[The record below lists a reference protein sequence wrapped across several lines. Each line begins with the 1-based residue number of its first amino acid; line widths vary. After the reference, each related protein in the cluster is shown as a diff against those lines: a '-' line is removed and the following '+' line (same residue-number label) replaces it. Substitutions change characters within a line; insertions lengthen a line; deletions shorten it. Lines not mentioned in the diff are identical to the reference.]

1 MTSGAMMFAK
11 SPEIAREVIQKFRTR
26 KVSKYYVAISA
37 RKPSKKMGSVIGDMA
52 RSRRGSWMLQRTT
65 ENPAITRFIT
75 AAIPGSPGKTTSLC
89 KPETGKSQL
98 RGAAIPVRPGKI
110 AFLIKPETGKSHQ
123 IRVAL
128 KSLGAPI
135 LGDVRYANAL
145 DAEKEARGYL
155 HCAALRLFI
164 GDTLHQV
171 VCPPVGL
178 TSICLSQKS
187 RNNVAIFAEVSGSLR
202 KEKLKGTKW
211 KELGSKRVSTTTENS
226 LKIAL
231 YTVH

>member
-1 MTSGAMMFAK
+1 MTSGAMIFAK

-26 KVSKYYVAISA
+26 KVSKYYIAISS

-65 ENPAITRFIT
+65 ENPASTRFIT
-75 AAIPGSPGKTTSLC
+75 AAIPGSPGKTTFLC
-89 KPETGKSQL
+89 
-98 RGAAIPVRPGKI
+98 
-110 AFLIKPETGKSHQ
+110 KPETGKSHQ

-135 LGDVRYANAL
+135 LGDIRYANAL

-178 TSICLSQKS
+178 TSILGEEKDNEENSNLMESEFDSEGFKQLFETWFSELEHETGVWFPESKLLRS
-187 RNNVAIFAEVSGSLR
+187 TPKSLR
-202 KEKLKGTKW
+202 A
-211 KELGSKRVSTTTENS
+211 S
-226 LKIAL
+226 LD
-231 YTVH
+231 